1 MQQDEEGEGEGEV
14 VGGVNRSFGGGKGGT
29 GSDYFSEVEKNTVNL
44 LIAGDSEGY
53 IYMIVYGIYSL
64 QPILLTQSNLKVSK
78 IIKASVTSDLSILTL
93 IYTTTTITPNQE
105 KESEKKKH
113 HQLVV
118 TTFKTGLLHTHKN
131 QILALSHRY
140 TSIKFISDYIRESLD
155 KVKNNYLTV
164 KTIYGSYFDKFQK
177 IIDEHHDG
185 NNNKIKMAK
194 SNMSGEF
201 VVLLATGK
209 PTKLL
214 MEFMEVCLKKRELK
228 EWENKVNKAFSEI
241 QSLIDHYINTGFER
255 LLLELNSLIGY
266 SKWPQKFKGF
276 GLSEKLIQS
285 RLIIASSL
293 TPKIEEFSLF
303 VDEES
308 NNFKDFIHWLQ
319 YEFDKV
325 TSTSS
330 LDQTTPDSPPLEA
343 LNSIDIIRVS
353 KFIKES
359 LNLNKLEKNIDLWK
373 FIDDLLNFCDEFSTS
388 TAQNNNVEEKIKD
401 DDDDD
406 DEMVDDND
414 DNEKLSSIISKNSNN
429 KQVKDNDTD
438 EEKDEDDYYKEI
450 EKQKFLIDSII
461 LKQENSI
468 YFQYIIFYI
477 YNYSSKTNNNDDD
490 ESIIIPSVLWILRFP
505 LNNNNVKEEMEEEE
519 NSNNV
524 VEIAYIQLKN
534 QEIQTENIKIVDL
547 KIFNEEKLHLII
559 SSPDKIFE
567 NLNISN
573 AQEEIREYLIEINYV
588 KDIIKEDDICTSKQC
603 CAYNVLLQNDD
614 DTKLC
619 NKNSTAFN

>member
-1 MQQDEEGEGEGEV
+1 MDLIAICMVSGEVLVARWFNALEKVWTLPSNYYESDKVTAITWRPDGKVIAIGFSSGKIKLFDADNCENIPELNTTSRTKASCKLLGIKMQQDEEGEGEGEV

-155 KVKNNYLTV
+155 
-164 KTIYGSYFDKFQK
+164 
-177 IIDEHHDG
+177 
-185 NNNKIKMAK
+185 KMAK

-388 TAQNNNVEEKIKD
+388 TAQNVT
-401 DDDDD
+401 
-406 DEMVDDND
+406 
-414 DNEKLSSIISKNSNN
+414 S
-429 KQVKDNDTD
+429 
-438 EEKDEDDYYKEI
+438 
-450 EKQKFLIDSII
+450 F
-461 LKQENSI
+461 
-468 YFQYIIFYI
+468 
-477 YNYSSKTNNNDDD
+477 
-490 ESIIIPSVLWILRFP
+490 LWILRFP

-588 KDIIKEDDICTSKQC
+588 KDIKKSDDETLEEDDDWKKM
-603 CAYNVLLQNDD
+603 AVV
-614 DTKLC
+614 
-619 NKNSTAFN
+619 